1 MKRIFLLLMASVAMI
16 AASAQITGQWTG
28 EISVSGFSLKLNF
41 NFATDDSGKTTCTID
56 SPDQNAF
63 DIPCQEV
70 SITDN
75 SVNVKIDVIKA
86 TYSGTIQGD
95 SIVGNFTQGA
105 TLPLTLRRN
114 AKPQTK
120 IERKQTPQ
128 PPFPYTVKE
137 VTFANP
143 AAGITLAGTLTLPE
157 NTKNVPAVV
166 MITGSGAQNRDE
178 ELFAHRPFAVIADYL
193 TRQGIAVLRYD
204 DRGTAASGGKFANA
218 TTADFATDARA
229 ALDFLASQPEINK
242 KKLGYIG
249 HSEGGQIAF
258 INAAADDRVAFIVTL
273 AAPAIK
279 GSDLLIRQ
287 NEMLV
292 EAISGMK
299 LPEDQ
304 LSPLKQIFD
313 AIERNTDSESLRKE
327 LIEILKLDLATPE
340 QRENFEKQIEAST
353 SPWYMQFVKYDPAD
367 AIKATKCP
375 VFALGG
381 TYDIQVEASTNIARI
396 KELCGS
402 KSVTTKEYPGM
413 NHMFQQCANAKEGFN
428 YGKIEQT
435 IAPEVLTDIAT
446 WILTR

>member
-1 MKRIFLLLMASVAMI
+1 MASVAMI

-120 IERKQTPQ
+120 IECKQTPQ

-204 DRGTAASGGKFANA
+204 DRGTAASGGKFPMPLLPTLPPTHAPHSIFLPHSPKSTRRNSA
-218 TTADFATDARA
+218 TSVTARA
-229 ALDFLASQPEINK
+229 D
-242 KKLGYIG
+242 KL
-249 HSEGGQIAF
+249 HLSM
-258 INAAADDRVAFIVTL
+258 
-273 AAPAIK
+273 P
-279 GSDLLIRQ
+279 
-287 NEMLV
+287 
-292 EAISGMK
+292 
-299 LPEDQ
+299 LP
-304 LSPLKQIFD
+304 
-313 AIERNTDSESLRKE
+313 
-327 LIEILKLDLATPE
+327 
-340 QRENFEKQIEAST
+340 
-353 SPWYMQFVKYDPAD
+353 
-367 AIKATKCP
+367 
-375 VFALGG
+375 
-381 TYDIQVEASTNIARI
+381 
-396 KELCGS
+396 
-402 KSVTTKEYPGM
+402 
-413 NHMFQQCANAKEGFN
+413 
-428 YGKIEQT
+428 T
-435 IAPEVLTDIAT
+435 IAWHLSSLLPL
-446 WILTR
+446 LP

>member
-1 MKRIFLLLMASVAMI
+1 M
-16 AASAQITGQWTG
+16 
-28 EISVSGFSLKLNF
+28 
-41 NFATDDSGKTTCTID
+41 
-56 SPDQNAF
+56 
-63 DIPCQEV
+63 
-70 SITDN
+70 
-75 SVNVKIDVIKA
+75 
-86 TYSGTIQGD
+86 
-95 SIVGNFTQGA
+95 
-105 TLPLTLRRN
+105 
-114 AKPQTK
+114 
-120 IERKQTPQ
+120 
-128 PPFPYTVKE
+128 
-137 VTFANP
+137 
-143 AAGITLAGTLTLPE
+143 
-157 NTKNVPAVV
+157 
-166 MITGSGAQNRDE
+166 
-178 ELFAHRPFAVIADYL
+178 
-193 TRQGIAVLRYD
+193 LRYD

-435 IAPEVLTDIAT
+435 IASEVLTDIAT
-446 WILTR
+446 WILTQ

>member
-1 MKRIFLLLMASVAMI
+1 MKRLILFFIAAIGVI
-16 AASAQITGQWTG
+16 AASSQITGQWTG
-28 EISVSGFSLKLNF
+28 SLKVSGFSLKLNF
-41 NFATDDSGKTTCTID
+41 NFVTNESGNTTCTLD

-63 DIPCQEV
+63 GIPCQDV
-70 SITDN
+70 AITGN
-75 SVNVKIDVIKA
+75 SVKVKIA
-86 TYSGTIQGD
+86 TLGASYSGTIEGD

-105 TLPLTLRRN
+105 MLPLTLHRN
-114 AKPQTK
+114 SKPQTK
-120 IERKQTPQ
+120 TERAQTPQ
-128 PPFPYTVKE
+128 PPFPYTMKE

-157 NTKNVPAVV
+157 NAKNVPAVV

-178 ELFAHRPFAVIADYL
+178 EIFGHRPFAVIADYL

-204 DRGTAASGGKFANA
+204 DRGTAASGGKFADA

-258 INAAADDRVAFIVTL
+258 INAAADNRVAFIVTL

-279 GSDLLIRQ
+279 GSEILIRQ

-299 LPEDQ
+299 LPENQ

-313 AIERNTDSESLRKE
+313 AIERSTDSESLRKE
-327 LIEILKLDLATPE
+327 LVAILKPDLATPE
-340 QRENFEKQIEAST
+340 QRGNIEKQIDASS
-353 SPWYMQFVKYDPAD
+353 SPWYMHFVKFDPTKS
-367 AIKATKCP
+367 IKETKCS
-375 VFALGG
+375 VLALGG
-381 TYDIQVEASTNIARI
+381 TYDIQVEAYTNLARI

-402 KSVTTKEYPGM
+402 KSVTTKEYPDM
-413 NHMFQQCANAKEGFN
+413 NHLFQQCKNAKEGFN

-435 IAPEVLTDIAT
+435 IAPEVLSDITT
-446 WILTR
+446 WILSR

>member
-1 MKRIFLLLMASVAMI
+1 MKRIFLFLMASVAMI

-143 AAGITLAGTLTLPE
+143 AAGITLAGTLTLP
-157 NTKNVPAVV
+157 
-166 MITGSGAQNRDE
+166 
-178 ELFAHRPFAVIADYL
+178 
-193 TRQGIAVLRYD
+193 
-204 DRGTAASGGKFANA
+204 
-218 TTADFATDARA
+218 
-229 ALDFLASQPEINK
+229 
-242 KKLGYIG
+242 
-249 HSEGGQIAF
+249 
-258 INAAADDRVAFIVTL
+258 
-273 AAPAIK
+273 
-279 GSDLLIRQ
+279 
-287 NEMLV
+287 
-292 EAISGMK
+292 
-299 LPEDQ
+299 
-304 LSPLKQIFD
+304 
-313 AIERNTDSESLRKE
+313 
-327 LIEILKLDLATPE
+327 
-340 QRENFEKQIEAST
+340 
-353 SPWYMQFVKYDPAD
+353 
-367 AIKATKCP
+367 
-375 VFALGG
+375 
-381 TYDIQVEASTNIARI
+381 
-396 KELCGS
+396 
-402 KSVTTKEYPGM
+402 
-413 NHMFQQCANAKEGFN
+413 
-428 YGKIEQT
+428 
-435 IAPEVLTDIAT
+435 
-446 WILTR
+446 